1 MGPIGVIMIAVLI
14 VMSTLQSLLTRYFS
28 ATYPGREDLAS
39 PVFTIFSGF
48 VTAIISVA
56 LAGFSFTPAPL
67 TVVFA
72 IFNALALVLFNHS
85 IIRASVLGP
94 YSITM
99 VFMIAGGIIL
109 PAIVALF
116 FGDAFNPIKFICIA
130 VIVFS
135 VYLVARKP
143 GETYQNK
150 LGFFV
155 ACFCLG
161 LSNGIYGS
169 LLDSQQRLTGVGDK
183 EEMIAVTYF
192 FAATI
197 SLIMLLVKEKKHTF
211 SAFKQ
216 SKKSLVFFIAASLVV
231 AFAVQL
237 VVYTLSLIDTTILY
251 TFDNSSVFLLS
262 VLFSCIFLKEKLS
275 KYNII
280 GCVTLCLALVCMALS
295 EQLIALF

>member
-109 PAIVALF
+109 PAIVTLF

-197 SLIMLLVKEKKHTF
+197 SLIMLLAKEKRHTL

-216 SKKSLVFFIAASLVV
+216 TKKSLVFFIAASLVV

-295 EQLIALF
+295 DQLIALF